1 MSTATTHWST
11 TYMDSSN
18 VSPHTHSDH
27 NMSTYHSYGAHEGSR
42 AADPSIPRRV
52 SQSYSSGGGDGSPFA
67 YSPTNSSSYG
77 HTYNNSPLGYSN
89 ASHSSHQ
96 QHQSFGNSSSYG
108 NNSSYGLSPT
118 SNTSSVDYYSYS
130 NSQDNS
136 PLQYSSGSINPAYLG
151 GRSQAAGRGLPVPR
165 DSLIKSEPT
174 EGGLQRESHSGSQGV
189 LYPARIQYT
198 DNATDKETSWLKR
211 QCHVC
216 GATSPPGWRK
226 SVLKVGK
233 IVCNACGL
241 YEKTHHRPRPT
252 RLSDESR
259 NGVHRRVSA
268 TGTAISPGG
277 ESPSRASF
285 SQSPNLSRAPSDN
298 RVQYASPYAN
308 TLPASGTP
316 GSNPSSLSNSPVLQR
331 ASGSMSSASHHGSH
345 HGSRSPP
352 N

>member
-1 MSTATTHWST
+1 MSTATSHWSS
-11 TYMDSSN
+11 YMDSSN
-18 VSPHTHSDH
+18 MSPHNHSEH
-27 NMSTYHSYGAHEGSR
+27 NLSYYGGSNEGSR
-42 AADPSIPRRV
+42 ADPSIPRRL
-52 SQSYSSGGGDGSPFA
+52 SQPYSGASGDNHSPFA
-67 YSPTNSSSYG
+67 YSPTNSTSYG
-77 HTYNNSPLGYSN
+77 HTYNNTPLTYPNQGHSSQQQTSFSSNNSYSN
-89 ASHSSHQ
+89 TSYNLSPASN
-96 QHQSFGNSSSYG
+96 NSSSMG
-108 NNSSYGLSPT
+108 SSM
-118 SNTSSVDYYSYS
+118 DYYSYS
-130 NSQDNS
+130 SSGQDTS
-136 PLQYSSGSINPAYLG
+136 TLQYSSGSINPAYLG
-151 GRSQAAGRGLPVPR
+151 GRSQVGRGVTSTR

-174 EGGLQRESHSGSQGV
+174 EGGLAREAHSGSTGV

-268 TGTAISPGG
+268 TSATIAPGG
-277 ESPSRASF
+277 DSPSRASF
-285 SQSPNLSRAPSDN
+285 SVSPNLSRAPSDN
-298 RVQYASPYAN
+298 RVQYASAYAN
-308 TLPASGTP
+308 TTT
-316 GSNPSSLSNSPVLQR
+316 GSNPSSLSGSPVLQR
-331 ASGSMSSASHHGSH
+331 ATGSISSTSHR
-345 HGSRSPP
+345 GSRSPP